1 MAGKETESADR
12 LMVTLS
18 VGELRAIVQ
27 EAVKAALPNG
37 DVKPMKDWLKAEEL
51 SNLYGIPR
59 RWFEDR
65 GRAGDIKTT
74 RPGRY
79 VLFDRRSVESYLEN
93 HQKKRA

>member
-1 MAGKETESADR
+1 MAYTIENVLER
-12 LMVTLS
+12 L
-18 VGELRAIVQ
+18 LRRVVREEI
-27 EAVKAALPNG
+27 KAALPNG
-37 DVKPMKDWLKAEEL
+37 SSKPVKDWLRASEL
-51 SNLYGIPR
+51 SDHYGIPR

-93 HQKKRA
+93 HQTKRA